1 MEKAM
6 MYGQNN
12 NNLLESM
19 QRGVLMINYRLEF
32 KEFPK
37 ITFAHTAILPY
48 HSINFQEN
56 DKSVELS
63 YIEKGACDLWVNG
76 AHHIL
81 EENTLLLLVKKNK
94 ISLKANSEHIHHTV
108 NLYGEYDF
116 NSKNGIFLPLSIRI
130 TPRTE
135 YLRVKLKEVITEFQL
150 HDTASQWKATA
161 MSLEILSEIS
171 RIYEF
176 GISNKENLFS
186 PSEYLLSNSI
196 KRYTAENL
204 NRNILL
210 TEIGEVL
217 SKTPNYL
224 NAVFKKVNG
233 ITIKQYINKEK
244 INTVCLLMQNYGLSL
259 KEAGE
264 NVGIT
269 DQNYLSRL
277 FKKTMGISAQK
288 YFTQYGKE
296 IVSR

>member
-1 MEKAM
+1 
-6 MYGQNN
+6 
-12 NNLLESM
+12 
-19 QRGVLMINYRLEF
+19 
-32 KEFPK
+32 
-37 ITFAHTAILPY
+37 
-48 HSINFQEN
+48 
-56 DKSVELS
+56 
-63 YIEKGACDLWVNG
+63 
-76 AHHIL
+76 
-81 EENTLLLLVKKNK
+81 
-94 ISLKANSEHIHHTV
+94 
-108 NLYGEYDF
+108 
-116 NSKNGIFLPLSIRI
+116 
-130 TPRTE
+130 
-135 YLRVKLKEVITEFQL
+135 
-150 HDTASQWKATA
+150 